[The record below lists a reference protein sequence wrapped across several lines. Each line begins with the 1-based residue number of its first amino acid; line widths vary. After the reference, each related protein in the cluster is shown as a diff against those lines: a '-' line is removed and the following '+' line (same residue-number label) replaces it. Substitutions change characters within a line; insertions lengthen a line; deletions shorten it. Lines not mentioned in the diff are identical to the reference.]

1 MGNLTEQQKN
11 LLFKALFYC
20 VDAEPKIN
28 YQKLAEMGGYKTAA
42 SATTAYHNARKN
54 AQAGMGGD
62 VADSPAPKK
71 TKGAAGK
78 KRAASTD
85 GGDDEENLDETKPAT
100 KKRGGKKAKTE
111 RIKSEPED
119 GGGADAMNKLLDEAD
134 DYANGGASNVKSEG
148 GDEDEL

>member
-1 MGNLTEQQKN
+1 MGNLTEPQKN

-28 YQKLAEMGGYKTAA
+28 YKKLAEMCDYKTAA
-42 SATTAYHNARKN
+42 SATTAYHKARKN

-62 VADSPAPKK
+62 IASSPAPEKV
-71 TKGAAGK
+71 KGAAGK

-85 GGDDEENLDETKPAT
+85 DGDDEEPTP

-111 RIKSEPED
+111 KINCEPED
-119 GGGADAMNKLLDEAD
+119 QGGDDAMNKLLGEAD
-134 DYANGGASNVKSEG
+134 KYMNGGTSDVKVEER
-148 GDEDEL
+148 DEDASI